1 MKKLILLLFTF
12 ISIFAY
18 SQIEYPRYEKD
29 SLGQQVVI
37 LTIEQAQ
44 ALDSSTDLLVLF
56 EKLNTQIL
64 NYDSVTVKVINEKE
78 EIIAK
83 QDIQIKTL
91 KEQLLV
97 KDERIKNLQETV
109 SKNDA
114 IITNLDKQVIN
125 IKEQLDISKKE
136 INRVKTKMIIGGS
149 LGGLAIIGL
158 LAVIIL

>member
-109 SKNDA
+109 SKKDA

-149 LGGLAIIGL
+149 LGGLVIIGL